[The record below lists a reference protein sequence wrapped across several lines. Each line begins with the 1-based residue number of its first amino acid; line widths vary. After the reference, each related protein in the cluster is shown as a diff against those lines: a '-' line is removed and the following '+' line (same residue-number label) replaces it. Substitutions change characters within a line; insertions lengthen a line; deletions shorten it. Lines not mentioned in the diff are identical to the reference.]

1 MALNLFDKPKK
12 SFCCNF
18 FYKAI
23 QQINFNFE
31 VLHRIIIYG
40 IMLVDTSM
48 YKINPITKIQNIVL
62 KNLLDTRYRQR
73 NKRKEKKYD
82 RKRDKNVRNIT
93 PLI

>member
-1 MALNLFDKPKK
+1 M
-12 SFCCNF
+12 
-18 FYKAI
+18 
-23 QQINFNFE
+23 
-31 VLHRIIIYG
+31 LHRIIIYG
-40 IMLVDTSM
+40 IMLIDTSM
-48 YKINPITKIQNIVL
+48 HKINPITKIQSVVL

>member
-1 MALNLFDKPKK
+1 
-12 SFCCNF
+12 
-18 FYKAI
+18 
-23 QQINFNFE
+23 
-31 VLHRIIIYG
+31 LHRIIIYG

-48 YKINPITKIQNIVL
+48 RKINPITKIQNVVL
-62 KNLLDTRYRQR
+62 KNLLDTKYRQR

>member
-1 MALNLFDKPKK
+1 M
-12 SFCCNF
+12 
-18 FYKAI
+18 
-23 QQINFNFE
+23 
-31 VLHRIIIYG
+31 IIYD
-40 IMLVDTSM
+40 IMNVDTYM
-48 YKINPITKIQNIVL
+48 TKIKPIVRIPNIVA

>member
-1 MALNLFDKPKK
+1 
-12 SFCCNF
+12 
-18 FYKAI
+18 
-23 QQINFNFE
+23 

-48 YKINPITKIQNIVL
+48 YKINPITKIQNVVL

>member
-1 MALNLFDKPKK
+1 
-12 SFCCNF
+12 
-18 FYKAI
+18 
-23 QQINFNFE
+23 
-31 VLHRIIIYG
+31 
-40 IMLVDTSM
+40 MLIDTSM
-48 YKINPITKIQNIVL
+48 HKINPITKIQSVVL

>member
-1 MALNLFDKPKK
+1 M
-12 SFCCNF
+12 
-18 FYKAI
+18 
-23 QQINFNFE
+23 
-31 VLHRIIIYG
+31 LHRIIIYG

-48 YKINPITKIQNIVL
+48 YKINPITKIQSVVL

>member
-1 MALNLFDKPKK
+1 M
-12 SFCCNF
+12 
-18 FYKAI
+18 
-23 QQINFNFE
+23 
-31 VLHRIIIYG
+31 LHRIIIYG

-48 YKINPITKIQNIVL
+48 RKINPITKIQNVVL
-62 KNLLDTRYRQR
+62 KNLLDTKYRQR

>member
-1 MALNLFDKPKK
+1 M
-12 SFCCNF
+12 
-18 FYKAI
+18 
-23 QQINFNFE
+23 
-31 VLHRIIIYG
+31 LHRIIIYG

-48 YKINPITKIQNIVL
+48 YKINPITKIQNVVL

>member
-1 MALNLFDKPKK
+1 M
-12 SFCCNF
+12 
-18 FYKAI
+18 
-23 QQINFNFE
+23 
-31 VLHRIIIYG
+31 LHRIIIYG
-40 IMLVDTSM
+40 IMLIDTSM
-48 YKINPITKIQNIVL
+48 YKINPITKIQNVVL